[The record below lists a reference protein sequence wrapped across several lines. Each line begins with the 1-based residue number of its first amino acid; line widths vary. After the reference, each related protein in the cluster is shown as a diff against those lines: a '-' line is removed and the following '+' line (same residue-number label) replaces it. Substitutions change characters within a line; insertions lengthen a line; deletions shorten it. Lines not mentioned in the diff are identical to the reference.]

1 MTTRH
6 GVFETHR
13 NHEYYY
19 YWMQRENILDL
30 FPVLFWGLF
39 WVGLRVVSFVL
50 KLQTSYSCTKDEDV
64 FGLIV
69 TYAGYQMS
77 GY

>member
-30 FPVLFWGLF
+30 FPVLFW
-39 WVGLRVVSFVL
+39 VGLRVVSFVL
-50 KLQTSYSCTKDEDV
+50 KLQTS
-64 FGLIV
+64 
-69 TYAGYQMS
+69 
-77 GY
+77 